1 MQQTNNEQILATQEV
16 DALNKGVDGDISQS
30 ELTQK
35 ENNANPQIKAT
46 DKGETNQAKIS
57 LGKFKDV
64 QSLIQAYNSLQSEFT
79 KRCQKIKEL
88 ESRVNDDKTAVPSA
102 QDSEPTSQANTTL
115 IDKDSVLKEYLL
127 DVLGKK
133 PSAIIM
139 DGAGDSVKTPV
150 NRPKT
155 IEEAGNLAKNLLNK
169 R

>member
-1 MQQTNNEQILATQEV
+1 MEEIKNEQTTLLAQPAE
-16 DALNKGVDGDISQS
+16 AEKEEGV
-30 ELTQK
+30 
-35 ENNANPQIKAT
+35 EN
-46 DKGETNQAKIS
+46 GLVS

-64 QSLIQAYNSLQSEFT
+64 GALLNAYNSLQSEFT

-88 ESRVNDDKTAVPSA
+88 EGKLGASDKTEVPPVQTESA
-102 QDSEPTSQANTTL
+102 TTSQENTTFF
-115 IDKDSVLKEYLL
+115 DKEKILKDYLL

-139 DGAGDSVKTPV
+139 DGAGASVKTPV

>member
-1 MQQTNNEQILATQEV
+1 MEILKDEQILPQTQTAEAEV
-16 DALNKGVDGDISQS
+16 THG
-30 ELTQK
+30 E
-35 ENNANPQIKAT
+35 
-46 DKGETNQAKIS
+46 DKGEIS

-64 QSLIQAYNSLQSEFT
+64 EALLNAYNSLQSEFT

-139 DGAGDSVKTPV
+139 DGAGVGVKTPV
-150 NRPKT
+150 NRPTT
-155 IEEAGNLAKNLLNK
+155 IEEAGKLAKKLLNN
-169 R
+169 